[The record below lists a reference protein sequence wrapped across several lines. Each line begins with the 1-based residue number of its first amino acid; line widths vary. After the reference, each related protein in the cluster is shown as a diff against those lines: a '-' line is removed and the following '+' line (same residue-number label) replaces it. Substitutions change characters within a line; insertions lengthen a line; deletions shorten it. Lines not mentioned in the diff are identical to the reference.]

1 MKKYSFLFFSF
12 LFLSASVVLAQS
24 QHPNLILN
32 KQVIAEIQKNLG
44 NVPLFDKTFAGIKSQ
59 VDGLLK
65 QSIDVPVPVDPGG
78 GYTHERHQQNYE
90 LMYNA
95 GILYSITK
103 DEKYAVFVKR
113 ILDKYAVMYPALK
126 LHPQSK
132 DQTPGRLFWQSL
144 NETVWLLH
152 TIQAYDCIYYWFSKS
167 DRDKYETN
175 IFLPMAKFFYEDSPH
190 EFNLIHNHGTWMVA
204 SVGMTGFVLNK
215 QDLIDKALYG
225 TEKDGEGGFIA
236 QLNQLFSPDGY
247 YTEGGYYARYALWP
261 FFLFAES
268 IQNNK
273 PELKIYE
280 VRDQILRKAFY
291 SALQMTYTNGEF
303 IPINDAL
310 KEKTFLS
317 AELIYALNF
326 VYDRYGE
333 DKSLLSIA
341 RLQNKVSFSKGGIKV
356 AQAITELTSVPKFK
370 WESINFVDGPK
381 GDEGGVSILRW
392 GSDNDLESLLFKY
405 SAHGLSHGHFDKL
418 SFLFY
423 DQGREIIQDYGSARF
438 LNVEQKLGGR
448 YLPENKS
455 FAMQTIAHN
464 TLVVDEKSN
473 FNGKREQSEK
483 FHSDYYFLSADNS
496 DLQITS
502 ATDSNAYDGVKM
514 HRTLLMVNDPG
525 FIRPVV
531 LDVFQVNSEKS
542 HQYDLP
548 FYYMGHFLST
558 SYAYNPFIT
567 ERKVLGKKNGYQHL
581 WLEAEAKTSGTSA
594 FTWLNGERYYSITAN
609 TDSNTQILF
618 TQIGAN
624 DPNFNLRNDHGI
636 MFRVTAK
643 NHTFVNII
651 EPHGDFNPTLE
662 YSFNSYPAFE
672 KIEVVRSDEQYTIV
686 EIFGKNDLHWTFM
699 IANNN
704 ADKYA
709 THTVALSDG
718 TKLTWHGPTSINK
731 KKEKEHEKRK

>member
-1 MKKYSFLFFSF
+1 MKKSSF
-12 LFLSASVVLAQS
+12 LFLIYLFMNATELFAQA

-44 NVPLFDKTFAGIKSQ
+44 KVPLFNKTFSDIKSN
-59 VDGLLK
+59 VDEVLN

-78 GYTHERHQQNYE
+78 GYTHERHKQNYE

-95 GILYSITK
+95 GILYSVTK
-103 DEKYAVFVKR
+103 DEKYAAFVKR
-113 ILDKYAVMYPALK
+113 MLDKYAILYPTLK

-152 TIQAYDCIYYWFSKS
+152 TIQAYDCIYDWLSKM
-167 DRDKYETN
+167 DRDNYENN
-175 IFLPMAKFFYEDSPH
+175 IFLPMAKFFSEDSPH

-204 SVGMTGFVLNK
+204 SVGMTGFVLHN

-225 TEKDGEGGFIA
+225 TEKNGEGGFIA

-261 FFLFAES
+261 FFIFAES

-273 PELKIYE
+273 PELKVYE
-280 VRDQILRKAFY
+280 VRDQILKKAFY

-303 IPINDAL
+303 MPINDAL
-310 KEKTFLS
+310 KEKNFLS
-317 AELIYALNF
+317 SELIYALNF

-341 RLQNKVSFSKGGIKV
+341 ELQNKVSFSNGGIKV
-356 AQAITELTSVPKFK
+356 AKAIKKLNALPEFK
-370 WESINFVDGPK
+370 WRSINFVDGPK
-381 GDEGGVSILRW
+381 GDEGGVGILRW
-392 GSDNDLESLLFKY
+392 GPNKDMETMLFKY
-405 SAHGLSHGHFDKL
+405 SGHGLSHGHFDKL

-423 DQGREIIQDYGSARF
+423 DQGKEIIQDYGAARF
-438 LNVEQKLGGR
+438 LNVEQKFGGR

-464 TLVVDEKSN
+464 TLVVDEKSD
-473 FNGKREQSEK
+473 FNGKKEQSEK
-483 FHSDYYFLSADNS
+483 YHSDYYSFSAEDP
-496 DLQITS
+496 DLQVTS
-502 ATDSNAYDGVKM
+502 AKDVHAYDGVKM
-514 HRTLLMVNDPG
+514 HRTFLMVNDPG

-531 LDVFQVNSEKS
+531 IDIFQVSAEKT

-548 FYYMGHFLST
+548 FYYMGHFIST
-558 SYAYNPFIT
+558 SYDYKPFIT
-567 ERKVLGKKNGYQHL
+567 ERKVIGKNNGYQHL
-581 WLEAEAKTSGTSA
+581 WLEAEAKTKGTSS
-594 FTWLNGERYYSITAN
+594 FTWLNGERYYSIISN

-624 DPNFNLRNDHGI
+624 DPNFNLRNDRGI
-636 MFRVTAK
+636 MFRAK
-643 NHTFVNII
+643 DNNHTFVNII

-672 KIEVVRSDEQYTIV
+672 KIEVVRSDENYTIV
-686 EIFGKNDLHWTFM
+686 EISGKNNLRWTLM
-699 IANNN
+699 LANKN
-704 ADKYA
+704 ADKNA
-709 THTVALSDG
+709 AHSINLADG
-718 TKLTWHGPTSINK
+718 TELKWQGPVAINK
-731 KKEKEHEKRK
+731 RKEK

>member
-1 MKKYSFLFFSF
+1 MKKSSF
-12 LFLSASVVLAQS
+12 LFLIYLFMNATELFAQA

-44 NVPLFDKTFAGIKSQ
+44 KVPLFDKTFSDIKSN
-59 VDGLLK
+59 VDEVLN

-78 GYTHERHQQNYE
+78 GYTHERHKQNYE

-95 GILYSITK
+95 GILYSVTK
-103 DEKYAVFVKR
+103 DGKYAAFVKR
-113 ILDKYAVMYPALK
+113 MLDKYAILYPTLK

-152 TIQAYDCIYYWFSKS
+152 TIQAYDCIYDWLSKI
-167 DRDKYETN
+167 DRDNYENN
-175 IFLPMAKFFYEDSPH
+175 IFLLMAKFFSEDSPH

-204 SVGMTGFVLNK
+204 SVGMTGFVLHN

-225 TEKDGEGGFIA
+225 TEKNGEGGFIA

-261 FFLFAES
+261 FFIFAES

-273 PELKIYE
+273 PELKVYE
-280 VRDQILRKAFY
+280 VRDQILKKAFY

-303 IPINDAL
+303 MPINDAL
-310 KEKTFLS
+310 KEKNFLS
-317 AELIYALNF
+317 SELIYALNF

-341 RLQNKVSFSKGGIKV
+341 ELQNKVSFSNGGIKV
-356 AQAITELTSVPKFK
+356 AEAIKKLNALPEFK
-370 WESINFVDGPK
+370 WRSINFVDGPK
-381 GDEGGVSILRW
+381 GDEGGVGILRW
-392 GSDNDLESLLFKY
+392 GPNKDMETMLFKY
-405 SAHGLSHGHFDKL
+405 SGHGLSHGHFDKL

-423 DQGREIIQDYGSARF
+423 DQGKEIIQDYGAARF
-438 LNVEQKLGGR
+438 LNVEQKFGGR

-464 TLVVDEKSN
+464 TLVVDEKSD
-473 FNGKREQSEK
+473 FNGKKEQSEK
-483 FHSDYYFLSADNS
+483 YHSDYYSFSAEDP
-496 DLQITS
+496 DLQVTS
-502 ATDSNAYDGVKM
+502 AKDVHAYDGVKM
-514 HRTLLMVNDPG
+514 HRTFLMVNDPG

-531 LDVFQVNSEKS
+531 IDIFQVSAEKT

-548 FYYMGHFLST
+548 FYYMGHFIST
-558 SYAYNPFIT
+558 SYDYKPFIT
-567 ERKVLGKKNGYQHL
+567 ERKVIGKNNGYQHL
-581 WLEAEAKTSGTSA
+581 WLEAEAKTKGTSS
-594 FTWLNGERYYSITAN
+594 FTWLNGERYYSIISN

-624 DPNFNLRNDHGI
+624 DPNFNLRNDRGI
-636 MFRVTAK
+636 MFRAK
-643 NHTFVNII
+643 DNNHTFVNII

-672 KIEVVRSDEQYTIV
+672 KIEVVRSDEHYTIV
-686 EIFGKNDLHWTFM
+686 EISGKNNLRWTLM
-699 IANNN
+699 LANKN
-704 ADKYA
+704 ADKNA
-709 THTVALSDG
+709 AHSINLADG
-718 TKLTWHGPTSINK
+718 TELKWQGPVAINK
-731 KKEKEHEKRK
+731 RKEK

>member
-1 MKKYSFLFFSF
+1 MKKYSLLFFVF
-12 LFLSASVVLAQS
+12 LLLGSLGLFAQS

-32 KQVIAEIQKNLG
+32 KKVIEEIQKNLG
-44 NVPLFDKTFAGIKSQ
+44 KVPLFDKTFASIKSQ
-59 VDGLLK
+59 VDGVID

-78 GYTHERHQQNYE
+78 GYTHERHKQNYE

-103 DEKYAVFVKR
+103 DEKYAEFVKR
-113 ILDKYAVMYPALK
+113 ILDKYAILYPTLK
-126 LHPQSK
+126 KHPQSK

-152 TIQAYDCIYYWFSKS
+152 TVQAYDCIYDWFSKS
-167 DRDKYETN
+167 DRDSYEKN
-175 IFLPMAKFFYEDSPH
+175 IFLPMAKFFCNDSPH

-204 SVGMTGFVLNK
+204 SVGMTGFVLHN
-215 QDLIDKALYG
+215 QDLIDKSLYG
-225 TEKDGEGGFIA
+225 TEKNGEGGFIA

-261 FFLFAES
+261 FFIFAES

-273 PELKIYE
+273 PELKVYE
-280 VRDQILRKAFY
+280 VRDQILKKAFY

-303 IPINDAL
+303 MPINDAL

-317 AELIYALNF
+317 SELIYALNF

-341 RLQNKVSFSKGGIKV
+341 KLQNKVSFSNGGIKV
-356 AQAITELTSVPKFK
+356 AKALNQSTSLSEFK
-370 WESINFVDGPK
+370 WKSINFVDGPK
-381 GDEGGVSILRW
+381 GDEGGVGILRW
-392 GSDNDLESLLFKY
+392 GQNKDMESLLFKY
-405 SAHGLSHGHFDKL
+405 TSHGLSHGHYDKL

-423 DQGREIIQDYGSARF
+423 DQGREIIQDYGAARF

-464 TLVVDEKSN
+464 TLVVDERSD
-473 FNGKREQSEK
+473 FNGKKEQSEK
-483 FHSDYYFLSADNS
+483 KHSDYYFFYVDDPN
-496 DLQITS
+496 LQITS
-502 ATDSNAYDGVKM
+502 ATDEHAYEGVKM

-525 FIRPVV
+525 FIRPVII
-531 LDVFQVNSEKS
+531 DVFQVNSDKS

-548 FYYMGHFLST
+548 YYYMGHFIST
-558 SYAYNPFIT
+558 SYKYHPFIT
-567 ERKVLGKKNGYQHL
+567 ERKVLGKKNGFEHL
-581 WLEAEAKTSGTSA
+581 WLEAEAKTIGTSS
-594 FTWLNGERYYSITAN
+594 FTWLNGERYYSITSN
-609 TDSNTQILF
+609 TDSATQILF

-624 DPNFNLRNDHGI
+624 DPNYNLRNDHGI
-636 MFRVTAK
+636 MFRVK
-643 NHTFVNII
+643 DSNHTFVNII

-672 KIEVVRSDEQYTIV
+672 KIEVVKSDENYTVV
-686 EIFGKNDLHWTFM
+686 EIFGKSNLHWTLM
-699 IANNN
+699 LANGN
-704 ADKYA
+704 ADKN
-709 THTVALSDG
+709 TSHSIKLSNG
-718 TKLTWHGPTSINK
+718 SELKWKGPFSINK
-731 KKEKEHEKRK
+731 RNEK